1 MGPEQRADLYVSFFV
16 ASIPVVPAETAEV
29 CMPKSQVPRMQP
41 SREARL
47 RSK

>member
-16 ASIPVVPAETAEV
+16 ASIPVPAETAEV